1 MKLADVL
8 KLRDEGIDIKRPS
21 ELFGGPLGYKP
32 VSRPA
37 DKPKERPAFELKDE
51 L

>member
-21 ELFGGPLGYKP
+21 ELFGGPLGY
-32 VSRPA
+32 RPA
-37 DKPKERPAFELKDE
+37 QKPIEKPKDRPAFELKDE